1 MTIAGVTI
9 DDTNLT
15 SFTLNGVT
23 PDRIT
28 NISQNGEQRDSV
40 LVSNTF
46 KYTMRLS
53 SLDKTIFDDLF
64 AALKTKSNDYE
75 QILIDMYGI
84 IKAEIPDIS
93 LVDNTS
99 LNFDFDMSQLSF
111 ENKGGYWNITIPLQ
125 YIEYY

>member
-46 KYTMRLS
+46 KYTMQLS
-53 SLDKTIFDDLF
+53 SLDKTVFDDLF

-75 QILIDMYGI
+75 QIAVNMYGI

-99 LNFDFDMSQLSF
+99 LNFDFDMSQVSF
-111 ENKGGYWNITIPLQ
+111 ENKGGYWNVTIPLQ